1 MAYTADINIVVKGQ
15 AAVNALQKS
24 LVEVGQRIDDV
35 AKKRIGPTTTLDT
48 FNKQLSEAT
57 KRLNEVAA
65 GTGLET
71 DAIKNYVT
79 ALGNANAATERQ
91 NKLIQEEID
100 LRQAA
105 TKGAQ
110 ELAQVQDFL
119 FEKQRQLENSKLDE
133 KAARVQAELDK
144 QAAAAQELAQVQDF
158 LFEKQRQ
165 LENSKLDEKA
175 ARVQAE
181 LDKQAAAAAES
192 AAQIE
197 KLNASQAE
205 FITRTDAAAQA
216 AARQTAEFI
225 RQQRIAKEVAKI
237 NANAPAPQLLLPAA
251 APGSPAISGGAR
263 RAITGPVERLGG
275 ARTED
280 QAATALRFAQ
290 ALKEQVRPLSQ
301 IQSLYAGIAR
311 EAAQLQKIKALPDSA
326 MLNAAGRGI
335 KSLET
340 AQDRYNRELQESA
353 ERLQQVDRLEQS
365 RQRRAEKLRNIENY
379 YGSPSAMENA
389 GYGVQGPAVPP
400 GGVPRRSGT
409 GAGGGRTA
417 GQLFENLALG
427 AGFPLLFGGGIGQVL
442 GGLAGSFVGTGFGGQ
457 ILGSAIFGQLEQLGI
472 AAAQAGQAL
481 QKPIDNFS
489 VIEQRAILASSS
501 QERYIKQLIDG
512 GQFIEATAAIQK
524 RYNDVVGAQGSA
536 NLLELAQ
543 SSDELNRAWSE
554 LNLQLQAALAGP
566 LTGFLE
572 WVTNVVKGV
581 SNPPETT
588 TTGEFVQQ
596 LTPEERT
603 KFFARSREIS
613 ERFNQGKGAFEGTSP
628 EQLAA
633 IKKLQQEF
641 RPGFGEPLAPVES
654 FKAAEVQDT
663 ASIERRREIQ
673 AQITQLRQA
682 ELTAAQS
689 QLQQDITILTKQQE
703 FATSLNQQSAIIDA
717 IAAKKIESA
726 NLEYQQVQRT
736 QQTEIINKQLA
747 LESAQAKALEAQ
759 QQLKQLDAEKKL
771 APELRAQLNAV
782 IERVTVA
789 EKDLATTKAV
799 ADVVTQRAAKE
810 RESAAALGELERKQ
824 QNVAAFAAESAR
836 QSEAFGRA
844 SEVATNALNN
854 QTQVTG
860 AVVQA
865 FQALNNLELQSL
877 QTKLSQAQ
885 TEGERLNI
893 INSIKDLEIENAQL
907 ALIASRQQ
915 IAAEV
920 ERQRTAAANAEV
932 KFRELQA
939 VVETARAQGVLNQ
952 AYIDALNA
960 QRTALTIAQNNFQTS
975 IQVANA
981 QNAAADATFRAA
993 VNAANFKAQLE
1004 GSARAAASTAA
1015 SLNQAAAAAGGA
1027 AGGGNVTGL
1036 TNISFGRAGQNPV
1049 FAAALAKALNEFNEK
1064 ARRELSVSA
1073 AQKEYE
1079 RIISSF
1085 LGKAAQINKAIA
1097 EREKEQA
1104 QQELDDLLGSQR
1116 TARNISG
1123 FADAVGDAEE
1133 SIRQRLRNFMDASA
1147 GPNNANQQN
1156 TGGGSSFNPQV
1167 NITTGPVMQ
1176 MGNDTFVTQRDL
1188 VSATQQAARQ
1198 GANLAL
1204 RNLQNSSSVRRN
1216 AGLTR

>member
-1 MAYTADINIVVKGQ
+1 VAYTADINIVVKGQ
-15 AAVNALQKS
+15 AAVNTLQKS
-24 LVEVGQRIDDV
+24 LIEVGEKIDAI
-35 AKKRIGPTTTLDT
+35 AKRRIGPSTTLDT
-48 FNKQLSEAT
+48 FNKQLAEAQS
-57 KRLNEVAA
+57 RLSQVAA
-65 GTGLET
+65 ATPQET
-71 DAIKNYVT
+71 AAIKNYVT

-91 NKLIQEEID
+91 NKLIQNEID
-100 LRQAA
+100 LREAA
-105 TKGAQ
+105 TKNIQ
-110 ELAQVQDFL
+110 EFAAVQDSL
-119 FEKQRQLENSKLDE
+119 YEKQRKLENSKLDE
-133 KAARVQAELDK
+133 KAARI
-144 QAAAAQELAQVQDF
+144 
-158 LFEKQRQ
+158 
-165 LENSKLDEKA
+165 
-175 ARVQAE
+175 QAE

-197 KLNASQAE
+197 KLNARQAE

-301 IQSLYAGIAR
+301 IQALYAGIAR

-365 RQRRAEKLRNIENY
+365 RQRRAEKLRNIADY
-379 YGSPSAMENA
+379 YGTPSAMANA
-389 GYGVQGPAVPP
+389 GFGVQGPAVPP
-400 GGVPRRSGT
+400 GGVPGRPRA
-409 GAGGGRTA
+409 GAGGGGGRTA

-427 AGFPLLFGGGIGQVL
+427 AGFPLLFGGGPGQVL

-457 ILGSAIFGQLEQLGI
+457 ILGSALGGQLEQLGI

-481 QKPIDNFS
+481 QKPIDNFG

-566 LTGFLE
+566 LADLVN
-572 WVTNVVKGV
+572 WVAGL
-581 SNPPETT
+581 
-588 TTGEFVQQ
+588 VQAGADANR
-596 LTPEERT
+596 EART
-603 KFFARSREIS
+603 QSEIFA
-613 ERFNQGKGAFEGTSP
+613 ALSP
-628 EQLAA
+628 EQQKQFKAQEAEILKGANIFNEAEKRRQVAELARRFGGA
-633 IKKLQQEF
+633 GQQQQ
-641 RPGFGEPLAPVES
+641 APAQS
-654 FKAAEVQDT
+654 FKASEVQDT

-682 ELTAAQS
+682 ELTAAQG

-747 LESAQAKALEAQ
+747 LESAKAKALAAQ
-759 QQLKQLDAEKKL
+759 EEIKQLDAAKKL
-771 APELRAQLNAV
+771 TPERQAELSAI

-789 EKDLATTKAV
+789 ERDLATTKAI
-799 ADVVTQRAAKE
+799 ANVVTQRAAKE

-824 QNVAAFAAESAR
+824 QNVAAFAADAAR
-836 QSEAFGRA
+836 QTEAFSRA
-844 SEVATNALNN
+844 SAEANNALDNRLRVSDAL
-854 QTQVTG
+854 TQAAI
-860 AVVQA
+860 AVNSV
-865 FQALNNLELQSL
+865 ELQSL
-877 QTKLSQAQ
+877 QTKLTQAQ
-885 TEGERLNI
+885 TEGQRLDI

-907 ALIASRQQ
+907 TLIASRQQ

-920 ERQRTAAANAEV
+920 ERQRTALANAEV

-939 VVETARAQGVLNQ
+939 VVELARAQGVLNQ

-960 QRTALTIAQNNFQTS
+960 QRSALAIAQNNFQTS
-975 IQVANA
+975 VQVANA
-981 QNAAADATFRAA
+981 QNAAAEATFRAA

-1004 GSARAAASTAA
+1004 GSARAAGAVAG
-1015 SLNQAAAAAGGA
+1015 SLERAAAATGAGRPSALSFFGE
-1027 AGGGNVTGL
+1027 AG
-1036 TNISFGRAGQNPV
+1036 RNPL
-1049 FAAALAKALNEFNEK
+1049 FAAEFQRRVDELNQQASTFTTASKAYNDLVIEFTEK
-1064 ARRELSVSA
+1064 ARQFNEQVA
-1073 AQKEYE
+1073 
-1079 RIISSF
+1079 
-1085 LGKAAQINKAIA
+1085 A
-1097 EREKEQA
+1097 ERLAGATEDFIERTGDTNLGLTLFRNAINAGADSAIRLDIAQA
-1104 QQELDDLLGSQR
+1104 EA
-1116 TARNISG
+1116 AR
-1123 FADAVGDAEE
+1123 ALEE
-1133 SIRQRLRNFMDASA
+1133 RYRLRNSMDASA
-1147 GPNNANQQN
+1147 GNSSGGFVSNQQN
-1156 TGGGSSFNPQV
+1156 TGAGSPLNSQNAQQNTGARSSFTPQV

-1188 VSATQQAARQ
+1188 VRASQQAAEQ

-1204 RNLQNSSSVRRN
+1204 QNLQNSPSLRRN